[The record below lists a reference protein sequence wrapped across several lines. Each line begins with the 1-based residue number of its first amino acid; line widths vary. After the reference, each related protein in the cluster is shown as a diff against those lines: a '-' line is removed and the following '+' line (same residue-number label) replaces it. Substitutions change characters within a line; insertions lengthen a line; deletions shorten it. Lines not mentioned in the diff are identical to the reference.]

1 MSGDLDR
8 LRLART
14 EGVGPVTY
22 RRLLARYGTAAAALE
37 ALPGLAR
44 SGGRAAPPAIPTP
57 GEAEAEFEAVGRSHG
72 VLLFLG
78 THAYPPLL
86 ALLEDAPPVIALAG
100 RLEVLERRA
109 VGMVG
114 SRNASANGLHMA
126 ERMAEDFAAAG
137 LAVVSGLAR
146 GIDAA
151 AHTGALRAG
160 VTIACIAGGL
170 DHPYPPQ
177 NAALQ
182 ARIAECGVVL
192 TEAPPGTV
200 AQARLF
206 PRRNRLIAGLSLGV
220 VVVEA
225 ALRSGSLITAE
236 MAQEAGREVYAVP
249 GSPLDPRARGTNDLI
264 RQGARLAET
273 AAEVIADLPPAPT
286 VGNAAGPLFRRPRL
300 SEPQTPLAAQ
310 EEAPGEAQTAARL
323 LELMGPA
330 PTDIDALIRAAELPT
345 ALVMGALLSLE
356 VAGRIETQ
364 PGNKVALLADPGH

>member
-14 EGVGPVTY
+14 TGVGPVTY
-22 RRLLARYGTAAAALE
+22 RRLLARYGTATAALE

-44 SGGRAAPPAIPTP
+44 SGGRATPPAIPTP
-57 GEAEAEFEAVGRSHG
+57 GEAEAEFEAVGRGHG

-78 THAYPPLL
+78 TPAYPPLL

-100 RLEVLERRA
+100 RLEVLERRT

-114 SRNASANGLHMA
+114 SRNASTNGLYMAEHMA
-126 ERMAEDFAAAG
+126 GDFAAAG

-151 AHTGALRAG
+151 AHTGALRTG

-170 DHPYPPQ
+170 DRPYPPQ
-177 NAALQ
+177 NVALQ
-182 ARIAECGVVL
+182 ARIAECGAVL

-273 AAEVIADLPPAPT
+273 AAEVIADLPLSPAA
-286 VGNAAGPLFRRPRL
+286 GDAAGPLFRRPRL
-300 SEPQTPLAAQ
+300 SEAQAPLATQ
-310 EEAPGEAQTAARL
+310 EEAPDEAQVAARL
-323 LELMGPA
+323 LELMSPA
-330 PTDIDALIRAAELPT
+330 PTDIDALIRAAGLPA

-356 VAGRIETQ
+356 VAGRIETLL
-364 PGNKVALLADPGH
+364 GNKVALLADPGH